1 MNRTQLTRSATLL
14 LAALVLLALAA
25 CGSAGAVADA
35 RPGSPTP
42 FPTQTPPPADDTTA
56 DTASPDAAS
65 PDAASPDVASPDVA
79 SPTPEPNADFSPT
92 PDETPAPAGDAP
104 AGTPTRRPT
113 ATRPATATP
122 RPTVTP
128 TSLPQLNP
136 TPALNIT
143 GSMREGVPT
152 PPTAIPSPVPVF
164 DLPEG
169 TTNILLLGKDQN
181 ADGSDARTDTM
192 IIVSINR
199 EAQTASMISLP
210 RDLYVYMPNRIMGR
224 LNTAVNLGGIELLE
238 QTILYNFGIP
248 IHYHAQVDFDGF
260 KQIVDLLGGVSMA
273 VSCPLEDWRLLSPE
287 LDPTLEENWGRFKLE
302 AGMHQMDGD
311 LALWYAR
318 SRLTT
323 TDFDRGRR
331 QQQLLQA
338 MLNQSV
344 DLGLVARA
352 PELWS
357 TFNEVVETNMDI
369 GRILQMASIAPGV
382 RDNGVQHLY
391 LAGKM
396 QAWSVPE
403 SGASVQLPIWEGE
416 DMMYDTFRRLLLPPA
431 LNRADRAPITVEI
444 INASQYPAQGL
455 LAADNLA
462 WYGFVP
468 VIGPPREPQERTEMT
483 YFGENFK
490 GSYDWLFAWVMGK
503 PQDNIQLSAE
513 EGATNYRVIIG
524 NDYNPCRPA
533 FEAPQADLSEP

>member
-1 MNRTQLTRSATLL
+1 MNRTRLTRSVTLL
-14 LAALVLLALAA
+14 ALLTLLALAA
-25 CGSAGAVADA
+25 CRSSGAVADLS
-35 RPGSPTP
+35 SPTP
-42 FPTQTPPPADDTTA
+42 FPTQTPAPT
-56 DTASPDAAS
+56 DTAVDEP
-65 PDAASPDVASPDVA
+65 P
-79 SPTPEPNADFSPT
+79 SPTPEPTAVYSPT
-92 PDETPAPAGDAP
+92 PDETPTPTSDAP

-128 TSLPQLNP
+128 TSLPQLDP
-136 TPALNIT
+136 TAALNIT

-152 PPTAIPSPVPVF
+152 PPTPIPSPVPVF

-181 ADGSDARTDTM
+181 ADGSGDSRTDTM
-192 IIVSINR
+192 IIASVNR
-199 EAQTASMISLP
+199 EAQTASMVSLP

-224 LNTAVNLGGIELLE
+224 LNTAVSLGGVELLE

-248 IHYHAQVDFDGF
+248 IHYHAQVDFEGF

-302 AGMHQMDGD
+302 AGLHQMDGD

-382 RDNGVQHLY
+382 RENGVQHLY

-396 QAWSVPE
+396 RAWTVPE
-403 SGASVQLPIWEGE
+403 SGAAVQLPVWEGE

-444 INASQYPAQGL
+444 INASQYPAQAL

-468 VIGPPREPQERTEMT
+468 VIGPTREPQERTEMT
-483 YFGENFK
+483 YFGDNFK

-503 PQDNIQLSAE
+503 PQDNIQLSDE
-513 EGATNYRVIIG
+513 EGATNYRVVIG

-533 FEAPQADLSEP
+533 FEAPQADLAEP

>member
-1 MNRTQLTRSATLL
+1 MNPTRLTRSAWLL
-14 LAALVLLALAA
+14 VSLACLALTA
-25 CGSAGAVADA
+25 CGAAGAVVDA

-42 FPTQTPPPADDTTA
+42 FPTGTAAPTDAATSTPETGDATAETTPTDAPPA
-56 DTASPDAAS
+56 
-65 PDAASPDVASPDVA
+65 
-79 SPTPEPNADFSPT
+79 
-92 PDETPAPAGDAP
+92 ETPAPDS
-104 AGTPTRRPT
+104 TSTRRPT
-113 ATRPATATP
+113 ATRPAVDTPVAPTP

-128 TSLPQLNP
+128 TSRPQVDP
-136 TPALNIT
+136 TAALNIT

-152 PPTAIPSPVPVF
+152 PPTAIPSPVAVF
-164 DLPEG
+164 DLPQG

-181 ADGSDARTDTM
+181 ADGSGDARTDTM

-199 EAQTASMISLP
+199 EAQTASMVSLP

-224 LNTAVNLGGIELLE
+224 LNTAVNLGGVELLE

-352 PELWS
+352 PELWGV
-357 TFNEVVETNMDI
+357 FNEVVETNMDI
-369 GRILQMASIAPGV
+369 GRILQLASIAPGV

-396 QAWSVPE
+396 RSWTVPE
-403 SGASVQLPIWEGE
+403 SGAAVQLPVWEGE

-444 INASQYPAQGL
+444 INASQYPAQAL

-468 VIGPPREPQERTEMT
+468 VIGVAREPQEKSELT

-490 GSYDWLFAWVMGK
+490 GSYDWLFAWVMGVS
-503 PQDNIQLSAE
+503 QERIQLLDD
-513 EGATNYRVIIG
+513 EGATNYRVVIG

-533 FEAPQADLSEP
+533 FEAPQAELSEP

>member
-1 MNRTQLTRSATLL
+1 MNRTRLTRSVTLL
-14 LAALVLLALAA
+14 ALLTLLALAA
-25 CGSAGAVADA
+25 CRSSGAVADLS
-35 RPGSPTP
+35 SPTP
-42 FPTQTPPPADDTTA
+42 FPTQTPAPT
-56 DTASPDAAS
+56 DTAVDEP
-65 PDAASPDVASPDVA
+65 P
-79 SPTPEPNADFSPT
+79 SPTPEPTAVYSPT
-92 PDETPAPAGDAP
+92 PDETPTPTSDAP

-128 TSLPQLNP
+128 TSLPQLDP
-136 TPALNIT
+136 TAALNIT

-152 PPTAIPSPVPVF
+152 PPTPIPSPVPVF

-181 ADGSDARTDTM
+181 ADGSGDSRTDTM
-192 IIVSINR
+192 IIASVNR
-199 EAQTASMISLP
+199 EAQTASMVSLP

-224 LNTAVNLGGIELLE
+224 LNTAVSLGGVELLE

-248 IHYHAQVDFDGF
+248 IHYHAQVDFEGF

-302 AGMHQMDGD
+302 AGLHQMDGD

-382 RDNGVQHLY
+382 RENGVQHLY

-396 QAWSVPE
+396 RAWTVPE
-403 SGASVQLPIWEGE
+403 SGAAVQLPVWEGE

-444 INASQYPAQGL
+444 INASQYPAQAL

-468 VIGPPREPQERTEMT
+468 VIGPTREPQERTEMT
-483 YFGENFK
+483 YFGDNFK

-503 PQDNIQLSAE
+503 PQENIQLSDE
-513 EGATNYRVIIG
+513 EGATNYRVVIG

-533 FEAPQADLSEP
+533 FEAPQADLTAP

>member
-1 MNRTQLTRSATLL
+1 MNPTRLTRSAWLL
-14 LAALVLLALAA
+14 VILACLALAA
-25 CGSAGAVADA
+25 CGSGGAVADA
-35 RPGSPTP
+35 PTP
-42 FPTQTPPPADDTTA
+42 FPTNTAASAATDTPRPSDSAPTTPPTD
-56 DTASPDAAS
+56 
-65 PDAASPDVASPDVA
+65 
-79 SPTPEPNADFSPT
+79 TPEAATPVADAT
-92 PDETPAPAGDAP
+92 D
-104 AGTPTRRPT
+104 TRRPT
-113 ATRPATATP
+113 ATQPSTVTP

-143 GSMREGVPT
+143 GSMSEGVPT

-164 DLPEG
+164 DLPQG

-181 ADGSDARTDTM
+181 ADGSGDARTDTM

-199 EAQTASMISLP
+199 EAQTASMVSLP
-210 RDLYVYMPNRIMGR
+210 RDLYVYMPKRIMGR
-224 LNTAVNLGGIELLE
+224 LNTAVSLGGVELLE

-369 GRILQMASIAPGV
+369 GRILQLASIAPGV

-396 QAWSVPE
+396 RAWTVPE
-403 SGASVQLPIWEGE
+403 SGAAVQLPVWEGE

-444 INASQYPAQGL
+444 INASQYPAQAL

-468 VIGPPREPQERTEMT
+468 VIGVAREPQERSELT

-490 GSYDWLFAWVMGK
+490 GAYDWLFAWVMGM
-503 PQDNIQLSAE
+503 PQERIQLLDE
-513 EGATNYRVIIG
+513 EGATNYRVVIG

-533 FEAPQADLSEP
+533 FEAPQAELSEP

>member
-1 MNRTQLTRSATLL
+1 MNPIRLIR
-14 LAALVLLALAA
+14 LAWLLVLPACLALAA
-25 CGSAGAVADA
+25 CGPGGAVADA

-42 FPTQTPPPADDTTA
+42 FPTPTAA
-56 DTASPDAAS
+56 DTG
-65 PDAASPDVASPDVA
+65 
-79 SPTPEPNADFSPT
+79 TPEPSATAPAVAPT
-92 PDETPAPAGDAP
+92 DTPPAATLEATTPAADA
-104 AGTPTRRPT
+104 TNTRRPT
-113 ATRPATATP
+113 ATRPSTITP

-128 TSLPQLNP
+128 TSLPQLDP

-181 ADGSDARTDTM
+181 ADGSGDSRTDTM

-199 EAQTASMISLP
+199 EAQTASMVSLP

-224 LNTAVNLGGIELLE
+224 LNTAVSLGGVELLE

-248 IHYHAQVDFDGF
+248 IHYHAQVDFEGF
-260 KQIVDLLGGVSMA
+260 KRIVDLLGGVTMA

-302 AGMHQMDGD
+302 AGIHQMDGD

-331 QQQLLQA
+331 QQQLLQV
-338 MLNQSV
+338 MLNQSI

-357 TFNEVVETNMDI
+357 TFNDVVETNMDI
-369 GRILQMASIAPGV
+369 GRILQLASIAPGV

-396 QAWSVPE
+396 RAWTVPD
-403 SGASVQLPIWEGE
+403 SGAAVQLPVWEGE

-444 INASQYPAQGL
+444 INASQYPAQAL

-468 VIGPPREPQERTEMT
+468 VIGQSREPQETSELT

-503 PQDNIQLSAE
+503 PQENIQLSDE
-513 EGATNYRVIIG
+513 EGATNYRVVIG

-533 FEAPQADLSEP
+533 FEAPQADLTAP

>member
-1 MNRTQLTRSATLL
+1 MNRTRLTRSVTLL
-14 LAALVLLALAA
+14 ALLVVLALAA
-25 CGSAGAVADA
+25 CRSSGAVADA
-35 RPGSPTP
+35 NLGSPTP
-42 FPTQTPPPADDTTA
+42 FPTQTPAPTN
-56 DTASPDAAS
+56 AAS
-65 PDAASPDVASPDVA
+65 DEPA
-79 SPTPEPNADFSPT
+79 SPTPEPTAVQSPT
-92 PDETPAPAGDAP
+92 PDETPTPPDA

-136 TPALNIT
+136 TAALNIT

-181 ADGSDARTDTM
+181 ADGSGDARTDTM
-192 IIVSINR
+192 IIASINR
-199 EAQTASMISLP
+199 ETQTASMVSLP
-210 RDLYVYMPNRIMGR
+210 RDLYVYMPTRIMGR
-224 LNTAVNLGGIELLE
+224 LNTAVSLGGVELLE

-248 IHYHAQVDFDGF
+248 IHYHAQVDFEGF

-382 RDNGVQHLY
+382 RENGVQHLY

-396 QAWSVPE
+396 RAWSVPE
-403 SGASVQLPIWEGE
+403 SGAAVQLPVWEGE

-431 LNRADRAPITVEI
+431 LNRADRAPITVEV

-468 VIGPPREPQERTEMT
+468 VIGPAREPQERTEMT
-483 YFGENFK
+483 YFGDNFK

-503 PQDNIQLSAE
+503 PQANIQLSDE

-533 FEAPQADLSEP
+533 FEAPQADLDEP

>member
-1 MNRTQLTRSATLL
+1 MNPIRLIRPAWLLVL
-14 LAALVLLALAA
+14 LAGLALAA
-25 CGSAGAVADA
+25 CRSAGAVADV
-35 RPGSPTP
+35 TP
-42 FPTQTPPPADDTTA
+42 FPTSTA
-56 DTASPDAAS
+56 APTDAAT
-65 PDAASPDVASPDVA
+65 D
-79 SPTPEPNADFSPT
+79 TPEPGDTGVTAMPVDT
-92 PDETPAPAGDAP
+92 PPAETPAPDS
-104 AGTPTRRPT
+104 TNTRRPT
-113 ATRPATATP
+113 ATSPATITP

-128 TSLPQLNP
+128 TSLPQFNP

-143 GSMREGVPT
+143 GSMAEGVPT

-181 ADGSDARTDTM
+181 ADGSGDARTDTM

-199 EAQTASMISLP
+199 EAQTASMVSLP

-224 LNTAVNLGGIELLE
+224 LNTAVSLGGVELLE

-248 IHYHAQVDFDGF
+248 IHYHAQVDFEGF

-357 TFNEVVETNMDI
+357 TFNEVVETNMDV

-382 RDNGVQHLY
+382 RENGVQHLY

-396 QAWSVPE
+396 RAWTIPE
-403 SGASVQLPIWEGE
+403 SGAAVQLPVWEGE

-444 INASQYPAQGL
+444 INASQYPAQAL

-468 VIGPPREPQERTEMT
+468 VIGVARDPQERTEMT

-503 PQDNIQLSAE
+503 PQENIQLLDEA
-513 EGATNYRVIIG
+513 GATNYRVVIG

-533 FEAPQADLSEP
+533 FEAPLADLE

>member
-1 MNRTQLTRSATLL
+1 MNPTRLTRSAWLL
-14 LAALVLLALAA
+14 VILACLALTA
-25 CGSAGAVADA
+25 CGAAGAVADV
-35 RPGSPTP
+35 TP
-42 FPTQTPPPADDTTA
+42 FPSRTA
-56 DTASPDAAS
+56 APTDAATS
-65 PDAASPDVASPDVA
+65 
-79 SPTPEPNADFSPT
+79 TPEPSDATAQTTPT
-92 PDETPAPAGDAP
+92 DAPPAESPAPDV
-104 AGTPTRRPT
+104 TNTRRPT
-113 ATRPATATP
+113 ATRPSVDTPVAPTP
-122 RPTVTP
+122 RPTATP

-164 DLPEG
+164 ELPQG

-192 IIVSINR
+192 IIVSVNR
-199 EAQTASMISLP
+199 EAQTASMVSLP

-224 LNTAVNLGGIELLE
+224 LNTAVNLGGVELLE

-302 AGMHQMDGD
+302 AGLHQMDGD

-369 GRILQMASIAPGV
+369 GRILQLASIAPGV

-396 QAWSVPE
+396 RSWTVPE
-403 SGASVQLPIWEGE
+403 SGAAVQLPVWEGE

-444 INASQYPAQGL
+444 INASQYPAQAL

-468 VIGPPREPQERTEMT
+468 VIGVARDPQERSELT

-490 GSYDWLFAWVMGK
+490 GAYDWLFAWVMGM
-503 PQDNIQLSAE
+503 PQERIQLLDE
-513 EGATNYRVIIG
+513 EGATNYRVVIG

-533 FEAPQADLSEP
+533 FEAPQADLTEP

>member
-1 MNRTQLTRSATLL
+1 MNRIRLIRPALL
-14 LAALVLLALAA
+14 LAALACLALVA

-35 RPGSPTP
+35 RPGTPTP
-42 FPTQTPPPADDTTA
+42 FPTSTAAPTEAATDTPPPS
-56 DTASPDAAS
+56 DTAPAAT
-65 PDAASPDVASPDVA
+65 D
-79 SPTPEPNADFSPT
+79 TPEAA
-92 PDETPAPAGDAP
+92 TPAPDS
-104 AGTPTRRPT
+104 TNTRRPT
-113 ATRPATATP
+113 ATRPPNATPVAPTP

-136 TPALNIT
+136 TPVLNIT
-143 GSMREGVPT
+143 GSMAEGVPT

-181 ADGSDARTDTM
+181 ADGSGDARTDTM
-192 IIVSINR
+192 IIVSVNR
-199 EAQTASMISLP
+199 QSQTASMVSLP
-210 RDLYVYMPNRIMGR
+210 RDLYIYMPNRIMGR
-224 LNTAVNLGGIELLE
+224 LNTAVNLGGVELLE

-357 TFNEVVETNMDI
+357 TFNEVVETDMDI

-382 RDNGVQHLY
+382 RENGVQHLY

-396 QAWSVPE
+396 QAWTVPE
-403 SGASVQLPIWEGE
+403 SGAAVQLPVWEGD

-431 LNRADRAPITVEI
+431 LNRADRAPITVEV
-444 INASQYPAQGL
+444 INASQYPAQAL

-468 VIGPPREPQERTEMT
+468 VIGVAREPQDRTEMT

-503 PQDNIQLSAE
+503 PRDSIQLLDE
-513 EGATNYRVIIG
+513 EGATNYRVVIG

-533 FEAPQADLSEP
+533 FEAPQADLE